1 MAITFRIRSKIR
13 HLRSDEDGLSAVEFA
28 LIAPVLCVL
37 LLGAMDMAHAL
48 YMTSVVQGSLQKAGR
63 DASLET
69 GTENARQQEIDDAV
83 TTQVKKLATNAN
95 VVLTRRYYTNFT
107 KANAAIGE
115 TFTDTNGN
123 GVCDAG
129 EPYQDTNNNSTRDAD
144 GGDAGQGGAKDT
156 VVYTATVTYGRLF
169 PMSSL
174 IGLSPNMTINA
185 TTVLAN
191 QPYGEQ
197 AQYGAATVRNCV

>member
-1 MAITFRIRSKIR
+1 MASVFPTHSKMR
-13 HLRSDEDGLSAVEFA
+13 HLGNDDHGLSAVEFA
-28 LIAPVLCVL
+28 LIAPVLCIL

-63 DASLET
+63 DASLES
-69 GTENARQQEIDDAV
+69 GTEDARQKQIDDAV
-83 TTQVKKLATNAN
+83 TAQVKNLASNAN

-123 GVCDAG
+123 GLCDAG
-129 EPYQDTNNNSTRDAD
+129 EPYQDTNNNNTRDAD

-156 VVYTATVTYGRLF
+156 VVYTTTITYRRFF

-174 IGLSPNMTINA
+174 IGLSPDMTINA
-185 TTVLAN
+185 STVLAN

-197 AQYGAATVRNCV
+197 AQYAAATVRNCV